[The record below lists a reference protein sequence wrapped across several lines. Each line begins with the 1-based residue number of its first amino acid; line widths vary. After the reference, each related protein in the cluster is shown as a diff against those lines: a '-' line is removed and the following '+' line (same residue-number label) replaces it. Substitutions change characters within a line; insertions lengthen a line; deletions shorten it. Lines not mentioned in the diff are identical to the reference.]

1 MGRVR
6 PSRAALL
13 VVTLLAPSGV
23 GCAAQPVSRAKP
35 RDTGPSIDS
44 LAPLFVTPARWDYHP
59 PGPEGALAAAEITGG
74 GGVFTAEGG
83 QRWTSAIAAK
93 TGAVGGV
100 TRCAGKAVA
109 SEFLAPEDLVSVSR
123 REGRPW
129 LFVGASGALY
139 EAAEPLAAFTRTVAP
154 PEPFSRV
161 AASSSAV
168 LGATYEG
175 KLLRW
180 EDATGWRPVASP
192 PRARVLDVAV
202 SGARAL
208 ALSYP
213 EALFASDDSGAT
225 WTPAVAPTIGAHRL
239 ALLPDGALGAQ
250 GIFESMRW
258 DPAATP
264 AFSRSRRLLP
274 GRAATLEV
282 EVGRGASAP
291 AVQGG
296 RAAVDG
302 DRYVEAVR
310 PETEGDLWQLA
321 RGRLEG
327 RLELAPLAWSAGCG
341 SVRIG
346 LKNTTV
352 YAVCVSLE
360 GVDISAV
367 VRRSRDGGSTWSEAL
382 RVLTLDTDTI
392 FISVSHEG
400 SALISG
406 VCKTVGDAERCK
418 PTAPLLIRSATAA
431 APTSAASASV
441 APAKVAAP
449 PGPTPT
455 LVAMSTGAPQLT
467 GAALLPTFSFDG
479 HSAYFFGH
487 RGKDEKLTLFVSH
500 DDGETFSQR
509 SLEGR
514 GPKTARRSREYEV
527 DDEGPEDVV
536 EDYIE
541 VDETSTIHP
550 GEDGTVGLMVIR
562 YRGFTYVT
570 TDEDGRVLHE
580 APLPSDDAI
589 MAGFGRRLVAITA
602 HDGVGIAE
610 SSDGGATWDEQP
622 APAALG
628 REVGR
633 GSTAVVCSVAGCLF
647 GETVTRV
654 GWGGLTDTA
663 VADHSADTS
672 PSSAPAVLTPIVC
685 DLAATTR
692 WTRIEHVFGSGGAR
706 LPRLTEV
713 MRGRSVW
720 SVLTSDPATGA
731 AAVLSAN
738 LPESGEG
745 DVKVTARALLAA
757 RPASARVATALSF
770 QMEGYA
776 AVRAAIPS
784 EKDGATKPGA
794 SLRNV
799 EVAWENFMEGSA
811 GRGKV
816 ADAGP
821 FDPHDA
827 TADGALLPS
836 LITVSVKGLVL
847 VPHAA
852 PAPRSAFLF
861 DLAGKVSRVDLP
873 ELPDVGLEGHLDVRD
888 DVTLEGG
895 VPFGT
900 SLVRD
905 ESGDVTAILLGKTGQ
920 NGHEISVI
928 SLAPA
933 RGDGPLLSHADWTY
947 GSRGSIGVTSL
958 TADRRRPRAWAVFE
972 PLHGDGTFGPPE
984 ALPTLYDLGDRPRP
998 CSAADR
1004 AKDPRFEAIFSSRDE
1019 VLFAGMRHPVLVN
1032 EPPAKTAV
1040 GVTTPMTLLTMGA
1053 IVHGSPA
1060 SPCAAAWEA
1069 TGVAKSPVSAV
1080 ISGDLARSW
1089 VFRVT
1094 TAAGK
1099 PGKAGEVAAPAI
1111 EYRPMTCRY
1120 DAAAPV
1126 PEAIWNEKGTAKIER

>member
-1 MGRVR
+1 MGRLR

-13 VVTLLAPSGV
+13 VVTLLAPAGV

-44 LAPLFVTPARWDYHP
+44 LAPLFITPARWDYHP
-59 PGPEGALAAAEITGG
+59 PGPEGALAAAEIPGG
-74 GGVFTAEGG
+74 GCVFTAEGG
-83 QRWTSAIAAK
+83 QRWTSATAAK
-93 TGAVGGV
+93 TGAAGGV

-161 AASSSAV
+161 SASSGAV

-180 EDATGWRPVASP
+180 EDATGWRPVATP

-202 SGARAL
+202 SGTHAL
-208 ALSYP
+208 ALAYP
-213 EALFASDDSGAT
+213 EALFTSDDSGAT
-225 WTPAVAPTIGAHRL
+225 WASAGAPTIGAHRL
-239 ALLPDGALGAQ
+239 GLLPEGGIGAQ

-264 AFSRSRRLLP
+264 AFSRAKRLLP
-274 GRAATLEV
+274 ARSAALDV

-302 DRYVEAVR
+302 DRYVEAMR
-310 PETEGDLWQLA
+310 PDTEGDLWQLA

-327 RLELAPLAWSAGCG
+327 RLELVPLAWSAGCG

-346 LKNTTV
+346 LRNTTV
-352 YAVCVSLE
+352 YAVCVALDGAE
-360 GVDISAV
+360 IGAV
-367 VRRSRDGGSTWSEAL
+367 VRRSRDGGSTWSEPLGLA
-382 RVLTLDTDTI
+382 TPDTDTI
-392 FISVSHEG
+392 FVSVSHEG
-400 SALISG
+400 NALLSG
-406 VCKTVGDAERCK
+406 VCKPGGESGGCK
-418 PTAPLLIRSATAA
+418 PTSPLLIRSATPA
-431 APTSAASASV
+431 APTPAASASAAP

-449 PGPTPT
+449 EATPT

-479 HSAYFFGH
+479 HSAYFLGH

-500 DDGETFSQR
+500 DEGETFSQR

-527 DDEGPEDVV
+527 DDEGPEEAV

-541 VDETSTIHP
+541 VDETSAIHP

-602 HDGVGIAE
+602 RDGVGIAE
-610 SSDGGATWDEQP
+610 SSDGGATWDEQA

-663 VADHSADTS
+663 AADHSADSS

-692 WTRIEHVFGSGGAR
+692 WTRIDHVFGSGGAR
-706 LPRLTEV
+706 LPRLTEM

-720 SVLTSDPATGA
+720 SALTSDPATGA
-731 AAVLSAN
+731 ASVISAN

-745 DVKVTARALLAA
+745 DVKVATRALLAA
-757 RPASARVATALSF
+757 RPASGHMATALSF

-776 AVRAAIPS
+776 AVRAAIPW
-784 EKDGATKPGA
+784 EKDGTTKPGA

-799 EVAWENFMEGSA
+799 EVAWENFMEGST
-811 GRGKV
+811 GRGKI

-827 TADGALLPS
+827 TTDGVLFPS

-847 VPHAA
+847 APHAA
-852 PAPRSAFLF
+852 PSPRSAFLV

-873 ELPDVGLEGHLDVRD
+873 ELPEVGLEGHLDVRG

-900 SLVRD
+900 ALVRD
-905 ESGDVTAILLGKTGQ
+905 ENGDVTAILLGKNAQ
-920 NGHEISVI
+920 NSHEISVL

-933 RGDGPLLSHADWTY
+933 RGDGPLISHADWTY
-947 GSRGSIGVTSL
+947 GSRTSIGVTSL
-958 TADRRRPRAWAVFE
+958 TADRRRPRAWATFE

-1004 AKDPRFEAIFSSRDE
+1004 AKAPRFEAIFTSRDE

-1032 EPPAKTAV
+1032 EPPTKTAV
-1040 GVTTPMTLLTMGA
+1040 GVATPMTLLTAGA

-1069 TGVAKSPVSAV
+1069 TGIAKSPVSAL

-1089 VFRVT
+1089 IFRVA
-1094 TAAGK
+1094 AAGK
-1099 PGKAGEVAAPAI
+1099 PAKAGEIAAPAI
-1111 EYRPMTCRY
+1111 EYRPMSCRY
-1120 DAAAPV
+1120 DAAAPL